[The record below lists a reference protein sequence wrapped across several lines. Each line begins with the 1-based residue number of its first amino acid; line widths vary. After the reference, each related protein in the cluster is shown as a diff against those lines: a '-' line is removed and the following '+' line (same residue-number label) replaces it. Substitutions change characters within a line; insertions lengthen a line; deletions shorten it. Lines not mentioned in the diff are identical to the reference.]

1 MRSVAMV
8 VVIAGL
14 VAAALAGCSS
24 DDPADGTVS
33 IVTTTTILGDL
44 VRNVVGENAEVEV
57 LMPVGVDPHNFQ
69 ASARQVAAI
78 NRADLV
84 VANGLGLEEGL
95 HDVLEAAA
103 ADGTRVWEVGP
114 DIEPR
119 HFSDPPEPA
128 SESDDHGHD
137 DGDLDPH
144 FWLDPLRV
152 ALAAD
157 LLASKL
163 AEAAPDVDWSAR
175 ASSYLAELEAVN
187 VDTMEHLSTV
197 APPDRK
203 LVTNHRSFGYFA
215 DRYEFEV
222 IGTVIP
228 GAAALAN
235 PSSAELAALVAIIE
249 REQVPAIFTETIE
262 PDALARAVAAEVGYD
277 VEVVE
282 LYTGSLGA
290 PGSDGDTLVKMLT
303 TNARRIA
310 EALGAP

>member
-1 MRSVAMV
+1 MRSVALV

-14 VAAALAGCSS
+14 LAAAVTGCSS

-33 IVTTTTILGDL
+33 VVTTTTILGDL

-57 LMPVGVDPHNFQ
+57 LMPVGVDPHAFQ
-69 ASARQVAAI
+69 ASAQQVAAI
-78 NRADLV
+78 QRADLV
-84 VANGLGLEEGL
+84 VANGLGLEAGL
-95 HDVLEAAA
+95 HDVLEAAE
-103 ADGTRVWEVGP
+103 ADGVRVWEVGP
-114 DIEPR
+114 DIDPR
-119 HFSDPPEPA
+119 HFSDPAEPA
-128 SESDDHGHD
+128 SESDDLSHD

-144 FWLDPLRV
+144 FWLDPLRI
-152 ALAAD
+152 ALAAE

-175 ASSYLAELEAVN
+175 ALSYATELEVVN
-187 VDTMEHLSTV
+187 VESIERLSTV

-203 LVTNHRSFGYFA
+203 LVTNHQSFGYFG

-228 GAAALAN
+228 GGAALAS
-235 PSSAELAALVAIIE
+235 PSSAELAALVATIE
-249 REQVPAIFTETIE
+249 REQVPAMFTETTE

-290 PGSDGDTLVKMLT
+290 PGSEGDTLVKMLA
-303 TNARRIA
+303 TNVRRIA